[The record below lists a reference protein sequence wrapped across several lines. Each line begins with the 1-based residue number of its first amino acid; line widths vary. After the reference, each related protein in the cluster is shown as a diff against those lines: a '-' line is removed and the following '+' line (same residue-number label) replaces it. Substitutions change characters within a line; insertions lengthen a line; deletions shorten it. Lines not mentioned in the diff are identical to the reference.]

1 MSVTQ
6 QQIQEII
13 DNAETT
19 ADTYSE
25 LAKQAASQA
34 ETVAQTIFTFT
45 EPSVDVPSIESP
57 LEKATP
63 ILENLQG
70 IVDNYLKTRADF
82 VDVIESAEGLFD
94 SSLNSLL
101 DAADA
106 IDFNQADVAA
116 GEIDEKLTD
125 TETVIETAK
134 SEISDALPILLTDSP
149 QDPDQVLDQM
159 IEGGLLGLSR
169 QALEAQFNRARDRAH
184 REMHRQEDSVA
195 SLVAA
200 RGFSLPPGTMAKQ
213 VERLQAET
221 VSALADVNREQT
233 IRENEIAIENARLI
247 SRLRLEA
254 GQLVIQTQLQLF
266 EAFQSGKISIVEF
279 KLRAAQTIIAAKES
293 AVQAVATFIDA
304 KVRARLAPLEID
316 ARIAQLQ
323 GDMERI
329 LSNYFQAFISA
340 QRLTTEAQTTNA
352 RIITDFA
359 GLATRAGAD
368 AVQARVQ
375 AAVGAADAF
384 SEIAS
389 SALAALNTV
398 ASLSSETQEDA

>member
-6 QQIQEII
+6 QEIQGII
-13 DNAETT
+13 DSAQTT
-19 ADTYSE
+19 ADTYSQ
-25 LAKQAASQA
+25 LAEQAASQA

-45 EPSVDVPSIESP
+45 EPSVDVPSIDSP
-57 LEKATP
+57 LDQVTP
-63 ILENLQG
+63 LLENLQA
-70 IVDNYLKTRADF
+70 IVDSYLNSRADF
-82 VDVIESAEGLFD
+82 VDVITAAEGLFD
-94 SSLNSLL
+94 SSLTSLL
-101 DAADA
+101 DAADS
-106 IDFNQADVAA
+106 IDVDHVDVTA
-116 GEIDEKLTD
+116 GQVEGKLIE
-125 TETVIETAK
+125 TEAVIEQAK
-134 SEISDALPILLTDSP
+134 AEIAEALPILLTNTP
-149 QDPDQVLDQM
+149 QDPEDVLSQM
-159 IEGGLLGLSR
+159 IEGGLLGLSK
-169 QALEAQFNRARDRAH
+169 QALDAQFNRARDRAH
-184 REMHRQEDSVA
+184 REMRRQEDSMA
-195 SLVAA
+195 SLVAS
-200 RGFSLPPGTMAKQ
+200 RGFSLPPGAFAKQ
-213 VERLQAET
+213 VERMQGET
-221 VSALADVNREQT
+221 VGALSDINREQT

-266 EAFQSGKISIVEF
+266 QAYQTGKISLTEF

-323 GDMERI
+323 GEMERI

-340 QRLTTEAQTTNA
+340 QRLTTDAQIANA

-375 AAVGAADAF
+375 AAVGAVNGF
-384 SEIAS
+384 SEIAA

-398 ASLSSETQEDA
+398 ASLSSETQEN